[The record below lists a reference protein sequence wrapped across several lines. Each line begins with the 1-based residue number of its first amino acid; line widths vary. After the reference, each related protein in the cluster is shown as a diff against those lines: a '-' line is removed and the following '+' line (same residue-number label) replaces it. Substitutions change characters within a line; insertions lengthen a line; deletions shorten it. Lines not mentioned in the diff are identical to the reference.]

1 MDSEESI
8 DLSEEKKGQ
17 VTRLFVGP
25 FFFKFLNNLSTLL
38 SMRVKISNSEI
49 LQWLTIRISKLTNI
63 QMQNGRTQESLQQKI
78 EIESLGIHSYQKAKY
93 ENWQNSDF
101 WNFDSFPNCKNDEN
115 LFIFQ
120 VSLFLKIANFS
131 IWTIPKIL
139 SLENSENV

>member
-63 QMQNGRTQESLQQKI
+63 QM
-78 EIESLGIHSYQKAKY
+78 
-93 ENWQNSDF
+93 
-101 WNFDSFPNCKNDEN
+101 
-115 LFIFQ
+115 
-120 VSLFLKIANFS
+120 
-131 IWTIPKIL
+131 
-139 SLENSENV
+139 